1 MADWLAIELHK
12 VVREIAAH
20 GSKYT
25 FNRETKDDYGESTG
39 EETEVKTITGIFHST
54 NSFITKNIT
63 DGSVTIKKEQ
73 PMILTTFEDGAELQV
88 DDVIV
93 VNGSRFKIT
102 GKNNVQEKNILCD
115 ISLEVVLDGR
125 F

>member
-1 MADWLAIELHK
+1 MADWVAIELHK
-12 VVREIAAH
+12 VVREIATH
-20 GSKYT
+20 GSEYA
-25 FNRETKDDYGESTG
+25 FNRETKDDYGEVTG
-39 EETEVKTITGIFHST
+39 EETEVKNITGIFHST
-54 NSFITKNIT
+54 NTFITKNVT

-88 DDVIV
+88 DDVTII
-93 VNGSRFKIT
+93 NGSRFKVT

-115 ISLEVVLDGR
+115 ISLEVVLDGS

>member
-1 MADWLAIELHK
+1 MADWVAIELHK
-12 VVREIAAH
+12 VVREIATH
-20 GSKYT
+20 GSEYV
-25 FNRETKDDYGESTG
+25 FNRETKDDYGEATG
-39 EETEVKTITGIFHST
+39 EETEIKNITGIFHST
-54 NSFITKNIT
+54 NTFITKNVT

-88 DDVIV
+88 DDVTVI
-93 VNGSRFKIT
+93 NGSRFKIT

>member
-1 MADWLAIELHK
+1 MADWVAIELHK
-12 VVREIAAH
+12 VVREIATH
-20 GSKYT
+20 GSEYV
-25 FNRETKDDYGESTG
+25 FNRETKDDYGEVTG
-39 EETEVKTITGIFHST
+39 EETEVKNITGIFHST
-54 NSFITKNIT
+54 NSFITKTVT

-88 DDVIV
+88 DDVTII
-93 VNGSRFKIT
+93 NGSRFKVT